1 MPYLNSVV
9 LMGHLT
15 ADPELRHLPS
25 GDSVAM
31 FTLGVNSGRSDQKDR
46 KGDFFQC
53 DLWGGWAQNLAKTAK
68 KGSLVLVE
76 GRLTQHRW
84 VDPKTNENR
93 SRIVVLALRGFHLKA
108 QYAEAAHQGA
118 SEGLERAVKEHAV
131 QGGFDDEAEEDADT
145 ESDEKKPR
153 FSGQTRGTRGLGFQ

>member
-9 LMGHLT
+9 LMGHLA

-31 FTLGVNSGRSDQKDR
+31 FTLGVNHGRADQKER

-53 DLWGGWAQNLAKTAK
+53 DLWGGWAQNLARTAR

-84 VDPKTNENR
+84 VDAKTNEQR
-93 SRIVVLALRGFHLKA
+93 SRIVVLAFKGFHLRPE
-108 QYAEAAHQGA
+108 YADVRSPGA
-118 SEGLERAVKEHAV
+118 VEPDEEAVKDFASSGDEDV
-131 QGGFDDEAEEDADT
+131 EVEAEPSRASAIE
-145 ESDEKKPR
+145 R
-153 FSGQTRGTRGLGFQ
+153 QRGR